1 MNDVPL
7 YSSKLTKNYIEYLKQ
22 QHPGMDITPIL
33 TYAGITRYQVEDDG
47 HWLTQ
52 RQVDRF
58 HDIIMEKTNNPNI
71 SRDVGRF
78 SPLSTVGSTFLNQ
91 YMLGFLSPALAYAK
105 LERAYN
111 YVSRSS
117 KLKVTKV
124 DAHTMDIEA
133 TAIDGVSESPYQCEN
148 RIGFLEAIAKLFT
161 GKFAQVE
168 HPVCIHKGGDRC
180 HYIVTWEQNRSV
192 IWKRIRNALTLFTAL
207 ASPLL
212 LLFMPVT
219 GALTTIALSVLTV
232 TMVSLYQSLLE
243 KGELER
249 KFFSMGD
256 TSNRL
261 MNQINIT
268 YNNAMLMQK
277 IGQASSSIVDT
288 DSLLTQIMT
297 SIEECLDFDRGVIM
311 LANEDRTR
319 LVFEVAFGYDQSI
332 QSLASGLSFHLDNPE
347 SKGHFI
353 LSFKEQRPFLVN
365 DLKEIE
371 NSFSKKSFDIA
382 KAMGIQSFVCVP
394 IIYEGT
400 SEGILAV
407 DNKGSKRMLTQSDL
421 NLLLGIAPQIGI
433 ALNTARTYEK
443 IRESEERF
451 RALGEN
457 SPDIIYTVD
466 SSGAFTYVNPVWE
479 QLLGHSKDEIT
490 GVYFSEFLDSEN
502 RPKLIKVFKRIRDR
516 GETVKNV
523 ICMINANDGTPH
535 HFSLNGSPNYD
546 SYGRLIG
553 VVGTIKDVTALEE
566 NVDQLQIA
574 LEGTIHALSSI
585 VESRDPYTAGHQRR
599 VTVLACSIAEL
610 MDLPK
615 ETIDGI
621 RTASLIHDIGKI
633 YVPAEILNK
642 PGSLSDL
649 EFDMVKTHAEV
660 GYGILKNISFPRP
673 VAQIVH
679 QHHER
684 MNGSGYP
691 QGIAGSEMLL
701 ESRIIA
707 VADVVEA
714 MTNHRPYRPSLGV
727 DKALQEVSES
737 RELLYDGEV
746 VDACLSLFRDHSFD
760 FGEA

>member
-192 IWKRIRNALTLFTAL
+192 IWRRIRNALILLTSV

-212 LLFMPVT
+212 LLLLPVT
-219 GALTTIALSVLTV
+219 SALTTIALSVLTV
-232 TMVSLYQSLLE
+232 AIVSLYQSQLE

-288 DSLLTQIMT
+288 DSLLTSIMA

-311 LANEDRTR
+311 LANEDQTR
-319 LVFEVAFGYDQSI
+319 LVYKAAFGYDQSI
-332 QSLASGLSFHLDNPE
+332 QSMANGLSFHLDNPE
-347 SKGHFI
+347 SRGHFV

-365 DLKEIE
+365 DLEEIE
-371 NSFSKKSFDIA
+371 HSFSQKSFDIA

-407 DNKGSKRMLTQSDL
+407 DNQGSKRMLTQSDL

-466 SSGAFTYVNPVWE
+466 STGALTYVNPVWE
-479 QLLGHSKDEIT
+479 QLLGHSKDEIM
-490 GVYFSEFLDSEN
+490 GAYLSEFLDSEN
-502 RPKLIKVFKRIRDR
+502 RPKLISVFKRIRDR

-523 ICMINANDGTPH
+523 TCGMNAKDGTYRR
-535 HFSLNGSPNYD
+535 FSLNGSPNYD
-546 SYGRLIG
+546 ADGRLIG
-553 VVGTIKDVTALEE
+553 VVGTMKDVTALEE

-574 LEGTIHALSSI
+574 LEGTIQALSSI

-599 VTVLACSIAEL
+599 VTVLACAIAEV

-615 ETIDGI
+615 EIIDGI
-621 RTASLIHDIGKI
+621 RTAAMIHDIGKI

-660 GYGILKNISFPRP
+660 GHGILKNISFPRP

-684 MNGSGYP
+684 IDGSGYP
-691 QGIAGSEMLL
+691 RGLAGTELLL
-701 ESRIIA
+701 ESRILA

-727 DKALQEVSES
+727 DRALQEVSEA
-737 RELLYDGEV
+737 REHLYDGEV
-746 VDACLSLFRDHSFD
+746 VDACLQLFREQSFD
-760 FGEA
+760 FGDA